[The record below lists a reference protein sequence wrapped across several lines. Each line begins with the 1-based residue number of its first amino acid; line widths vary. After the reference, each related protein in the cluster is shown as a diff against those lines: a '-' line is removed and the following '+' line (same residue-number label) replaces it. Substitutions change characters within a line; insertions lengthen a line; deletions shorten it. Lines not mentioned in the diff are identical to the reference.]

1 MEKLKNFI
9 FQKIGLILVLFVSIY
24 LIITNVKI
32 HLMIGIILELI
43 ILFSFLFKIK
53 TEYENYKDTRVSWN
67 YVVLSFTTIILVII
81 KLN

>member
-9 FQKIGLILVLFVSIY
+9 FQKIGLILSLLVSIS

-32 HLMIGIILELI
+32 YLIIGTIFEII

-53 TEYENYKDTRVSWN
+53 AEYENYKKVHTSWHYIIVS
-67 YVVLSFTTIILVII
+67 FITIIFVII
-81 KLN
+81 KLS